1 MNWGVCKSGSNNI
14 HFDFPPIM
22 HDGRNYSSWLPGG
35 QLNEDI
41 KKTYNI
47 TSNNDYRKYLTNNAD
62 SIIKYNQLLACDEC
76 CTNMNNVKNANEN
89 QNENQNQNNNEY
101 SNNNTPFLYNSC
113 FDNTK
118 PYGYENSDLKETY
131 LSRFHLQGR
140 LVTPVLSQEQLLLN
154 GFPNYN

>member
-35 QLNEDI
+35 QLNEEI

-47 TSNNDYRKYLTNNAD
+47 TSNNDYRKYLTKNAD

-76 CTNMNNVKNANEN
+76 CSNVNNINNYDA
-89 QNENQNQNNNEY
+89 NNN
-101 SNNNTPFLYNSC
+101 NNNTPFLYNSC
-113 FDNTK
+113 FDTTK
-118 PYGYENSDLKETY
+118 PQGYENSDLKEIY
-131 LSRFHLQGR
+131 LSKFHLQGR